1 MIIPLQSV
9 KIFLSVIVEKEAS
22 ILHARQVSGNGNTVV
37 IKLTR
42 GRDKT
47 VVRDWTAGSG
57 ISLSNM
63 QTSKEGPGSL
73 SGGGDPVLNDE
84 MGLVR

>member
-1 MIIPLQSV
+1 MIPLQSV
-9 KIFLSVIVEKEAS
+9 KIFLSVIVEKEAR
-22 ILHARQVSGNGNTVV
+22 IRHARQVSGNGNTVV

-47 VVRDWTAGSG
+47 VVRDWRAGSG
-57 ISLSNM
+57 ISLSNI

-73 SGGGDPVLNDE
+73 PGGGDPVLNDK